1 MARPT
6 KHYGKW
12 RIRWVDEQRGRHSET
27 FDTRD
32 EAIFAQR
39 KHELEVEEIKRGL
52 RGSIQPNKTVGDI
65 CDYWL
70 ERRVP
75 LKRSPK
81 DDRSVIRKH
90 IRPLLGGVRLRDLS
104 VGHADLLRAERT
116 YLDLKTVHNILTLLI
131 SMLNVAVD
139 LGWLAKVPRIR
150 KPRIPVFSKDFSY
163 LRTKEEVARFLRAA
177 KAEGELPYAFYA
189 TAIYTGM
196 RQGELAGLR
205 WSDIDL
211 DARRITVQRSYDGP
225 TKAGDVRYVPVLD
238 PMLPVL
244 RAWRLMSPGDIVFS
258 NRDGRMQGRCARLYQ
273 EIFHRVLDA
282 GRFEMVE
289 RTGKKRSYI
298 RFHDLRHSFASH
310 WMAGGGDLFRLQKI
324 LGHKTVQMTMRYAHL
339 APDAFT
345 GDYGRLG
352 AAAPV
357 EEGRVVQL
365 PAVVAAP

>member
-12 RIRWVDEQRGRHSET
+12 RIRWVDEHRCRQSET

-32 EAIFAQR
+32 EAVFAQQ
-39 KHELEVEEIKRGL
+39 KHELEAKEIKRGL

-81 DDRSVIRKH
+81 DDRSIIRRH
-90 IRPLLGGVRLRDLS
+90 IRPLLGDVRLRDLN

-139 LGWLAKVPRIR
+139 LGWLARVPRIHE
-150 KPRIPVFSKDFSY
+150 PRIPLFSNGFSY

-177 KAEGELPYAFYA
+177 KTEGELPYAFYA

-205 WSDIDL
+205 
-211 DARRITVQRSYDGP
+211 APRHVRRSGALPGQGCETRGPSGGVVLFGTQR
-225 TKAGDVRYVPVLD
+225 L
-238 PMLPVL
+238 
-244 RAWRLMSPGDIVFS
+244 
-258 NRDGRMQGRCARLYQ
+258 
-273 EIFHRVLDA
+273 H
-282 GRFEMVE
+282 
-289 RTGKKRSYI
+289 
-298 RFHDLRHSFASH
+298 
-310 WMAGGGDLFRLQKI
+310 RLQRVPE
-324 LGHKTVQMTMRYAHL
+324 LWWCRS
-339 APDAFT
+339 APPVR
-345 GDYGRLG
+345 GRRL
-352 AAAPV
+352 
-357 EEGRVVQL
+357 
-365 PAVVAAP
+365 